1 MITQPVDAVEWMLPR
16 HPRSASRAR
25 IRLLRQA
32 FDWQIDV
39 ESTETA
45 LILLSE
51 LVTNACRHA
60 RAPRDRLI
68 GVRLLLPTH
77 STLRVEVSDTSDDL
91 PVPRHAAP
99 DDESGRGL
107 ELVAAL
113 ATSWGAHPRGE
124 GYIGKTVWFTL
135 ALPSPA
141 NPPAPDEAF
150 AEDVASARA
159 LLDGEATEWPAT

>member
-16 HPRSASRAR
+16 HPRTPGRAR

-32 FDWQIDV
+32 FDWQVPD
-39 ESTETA
+39 ECTEIA
-45 LILLSE
+45 LLLLSE
-51 LVTNACRHA
+51 LVTNACHHA
-60 RAPRDRLI
+60 RGPRDRLI
-68 GVRLLLPTH
+68 GVRLLLPTR
-77 STLRVEVSDTSDDL
+77 SLLRVEVADASANL
-91 PVPRHAAP
+91 PVLRHAAP

-113 ATSWGAHPRGE
+113 ATSWGAQPRGD

-141 NPPAPDEAF
+141 SQVSDNLIP
-150 AEDVASARA
+150 
-159 LLDGEATEWPAT
+159 

>member
-1 MITQPVDAVEWMLPR
+1 MITQPVDAVEWMFST
-16 HPRSASRAR
+16 HPRSAGRAR

-32 FDWQIDV
+32 FEWEVPV
-39 ESTETA
+39 ESAETA

-60 RAPRDRLI
+60 RTPRDRLI
-68 GVRLLLPTH
+68 GVRVLLPTC
-77 STLRVEVSDTSDDL
+77 SVLRIEVSDASPEL
-91 PVPRHAAP
+91 PALRQAAR

-124 GYIGKTVWFTL
+124 GYVGKTTWCEC
-135 ALPSPA
+135 ALK
-141 NPPAPDEAF
+141 APGCIPG
-150 AEDVASARA
+150 RA
-159 LLDGEATEWPAT
+159 GRNSEVIPGPNGLPGVE

>member
-39 ESTETA
+39 ESAETA

-60 RAPRDRLI
+60 RSPRDRMI
-68 GVRLLLPTH
+68 GVRVLLPT
-77 STLRVEVSDTSDDL
+77 SSLLRIEVSDANPEL
-91 PVPRHAAP
+91 PTLRHATP

-124 GYIGKTVWFTL
+124 GYIGKTAWCEL
-135 ALPSPA
+135 ALPTPA
-141 NPPAPDEAF
+141 NPHD
-150 AEDVASARA
+150 
-159 LLDGEATEWPAT
+159 

>member
-1 MITQPVDAVEWMLPR
+1 MFPR
-16 HPRSASRAR
+16 LPRSAGRAR

-32 FDWQIDV
+32 YEWDVHV
-39 ESTETA
+39 ESAETA

-60 RAPRDRLI
+60 SGPRDRLI
-68 GVRLLLPTH
+68 GVRILLPTL
-77 STLRVEVSDTSDDL
+77 SVLRIEVSDANSEL
-91 PVPRHAAP
+91 PSPRHAST

-113 ATSWGAHPRGE
+113 ATSWGAHLRGD
-124 GYIGKTVWFTL
+124 GYIGKTVWCEL

-141 NPPAPDEAF
+141 RLNLVPCD
-150 AEDVASARA
+150 
-159 LLDGEATEWPAT
+159 

>member
-39 ESTETA
+39 ESAETV

-60 RAPRDRLI
+60 RSPRDRMI
-68 GVRLLLPTH
+68 GVRVLLPT
-77 STLRVEVSDTSDDL
+77 SSLLRIEVSDANPEL
-91 PVPRHAAP
+91 PTLRHATP
-99 DDESGRGL
+99 DDKSGRGL

-124 GYIGKTVWFTL
+124 GYIGKTTWCEL
-135 ALPSPA
+135 ALPTPA
-141 NPPAPDEAF
+141 NPHD
-150 AEDVASARA
+150 
-159 LLDGEATEWPAT
+159 

>member
-1 MITQPVDAVEWMLPR
+1 MLTQQPLDAVEWMFPR
-16 HPRSASRAR
+16 LPRSAGRAR
-25 IRLLRQA
+25 IRFLRLA
-32 FDWQIDV
+32 FEWEVPVD
-39 ESTETA
+39 SAETA

-60 RAPRDRLI
+60 RSPRDRMI
-68 GVRLLLPTH
+68 GVRVLLPT
-77 STLRVEVSDTSDDL
+77 SSLLRIEVSDANPEL
-91 PVPRHAAP
+91 PTLRHAAP

-124 GYIGKTVWFTL
+124 GYIGKTVWFEL

-141 NPPAPDEAF
+141 C
-150 AEDVASARA
+150 SAA
-159 LLDGEATEWPAT
+159 DHLIP

>member
-1 MITQPVDAVEWMLPR
+1 MNTQPVDAVEWMFPR
-16 HPRSASRAR
+16 LPRSAGRAR
-25 IRLLRQA
+25 LRLLRQA
-32 FDWQIDV
+32 LTWEVPI
-39 ESTETA
+39 ESTEIA

-68 GVRLLLPTH
+68 GVRLLLPTC
-77 STLRVEVSDTSDDL
+77 SVLRIEVSDASPEL
-91 PVPRHAAP
+91 PALRRAAL

-124 GYIGKTVWFTL
+124 GFIGKTVWFEI
-135 ALPSPA
+135 ALPAPA
-141 NPPAPDEAF
+141 GS
-150 AEDVASARA
+150 ASG
-159 LLDGEATEWPAT
+159 DINS

>member
-1 MITQPVDAVEWMLPR
+1 MITQPADAVEWMFPCL
-16 HPRSASRAR
+16 PRSAGRAR

-32 FDWQIDV
+32 FEWDVPV

-60 RAPRDRLI
+60 RGPRDRLI
-68 GVRLLLPTH
+68 GVRVLLPTR
-77 STLRVEVSDTSDDL
+77 SVLRIEVSDASSKL
-91 PVPRHAAP
+91 PALRHAAP

-113 ATSWGAHPRGE
+113 ATSWGAHPRGD
-124 GYIGKTVWFTL
+124 GYIGKTTWCEL
-135 ALPSPA
+135 DLPSPA
-141 NPPAPDEAF
+141 TPA
-150 AEDVASARA
+150 R
-159 LLDGEATEWPAT
+159 